1 MSSSL
6 WNSHI
11 EKLDSRTMDD
21 IKAINPQLKP
31 ISFPGMHRKLET
43 TITKLLINAYRKCS
57 HNDNVYCMYCG
68 DAYNRY
74 STAHYLI
81 QCPITSKY
89 CQYLRE
95 LLDDDE
101 FDLDFKAQGDI
112 IRTHAWRAPQ
122 LLIKAITNKP
132 PRANCTN
139 NHVPSLDKYI
149 PAM

>member
-1 MSSSL
+1 M
-6 WNSHI
+6 
-11 EKLDSRTMDD
+11 
-21 IKAINPQLKP
+21 
-31 ISFPGMHRKLET
+31 
-43 TITKLLINAYRKCS
+43 
-57 HNDNVYCMYCG
+57 
-68 DAYNRY
+68 
-74 STAHYLI
+74 
-81 QCPITSKY
+81 SKY
-89 CQYLRE
+89 SQYLRE